1 MTPDIQARGK
11 GPVPVNNVYTIIIG
25 LTLLVVLATTAF
37 VVYTCHAQYGKIF
50 FDLF

>member
-1 MTPDIQARGK
+1 MTQDIQTRGQRL
-11 GPVPVNNVYTIIIG
+11 VPTNNLYTALIG

-37 VVYTCHAQYGKIF
+37 VAYTCHMQYGKIF